1 MMTMG
6 RLLGPG
12 LLACTMACAQT
23 FPADYRTDD
32 ATVVS
37 RLRSLLDSMAGFGHS
52 EGGLER
58 LVSVPANRVYRQ
70 LDAQARVAALQT
82 TLPLV
87 KQIVMSDAVLGAH
100 DQKIALQ
107 LGAVNHGLRLPP
119 PGPDPKAR
127 LKEMERQ
134 INANPAVMGNQK
146 FMQEFLDLQQAMGSA
161 GLEEFMDQLLPFFT
175 KPMAEMK
182 EDVQGH
188 RQTLAHVAPGV
199 NKCLDDAAALETAN
213 PERFR
218 LQAFRCV
225 ANGYTEAYGKTLS
238 EAEADKVRKERAQQ
252 LYDRHCGKAVVR
264 TTLEQFV
271 RTAKTVDFDAQTAPR
286 GGVQVFTDPK
296 YEKRSN
302 LWKLIYRNG
311 KEPTEVA
318 VQFATAWLAEL
329 TPPPA
334 PAPGAAKPASA
345 AKAAPAKAAPKK

>member
-1 MMTMG
+1 MAMG
-6 RLLGPG
+6 RLLGLG
-12 LLACTMACAQT
+12 CLACTLACAQT

-37 RLRSLLDSMAGFGHS
+37 RLRALLDSRAGFGHS
-52 EGGLER
+52 EGGLET

-82 TLPLV
+82 ALPLV

-100 DQKIALQ
+100 DQKVALQ

-127 LKEMERQ
+127 LEEMQRQ
-134 INANPAVMGNQK
+134 INANPSVMGNEK
-146 FMQEFLDLQQAMGSA
+146 FMQEFLDLQLRAGSA
-161 GLEEFMDQLLPFFT
+161 GLEEFMDGLLPFFT
-175 KPMAEMK
+175 KPLAEVK
-182 EDVQGH
+182 TDVQGH
-188 RQTLAHVAPGV
+188 RQTLVHVSSGV

-225 ANGYTEAYGKTLS
+225 ANGYMEAYGKAMS
-238 EAEADKVRKERAQQ
+238 EAEADKVRKERAQR

-264 TTLEQFV
+264 STLEQFV
-271 RTAKTVDFDAQTAPR
+271 RTAKTVDFDAQTTAK
-286 GGVQVFTDPK
+286 GGMLVFVDPK

-302 LWKLIYRNG
+302 LWRLLYRNG
-311 KEPTEVA
+311 KEPTLAAVA
-318 VQFATAWLAEL
+318 FAEEWLKELQPPATASAV
-329 TPPPA
+329 
-334 PAPGAAKPASA
+334 AKPAPA
-345 AKAAPAKAAPKK
+345 AKAAPAKAAAKK